1 MERVQL
7 FAGRALAPGDPSDGN
22 SRPVTCDIDGVLWS
36 RLSVNGVNVT
46 GFPNNT
52 DAVSPVSTAS
62 NIPVVNYNYGYD
74 AANSLWRRQTVR
86 RLDNLASFS
95 AGSTEWAQ
103 LGLAVLAGFDSNV
116 YRRLNTASQNNIG
129 AASSDG
135 ALLATLPGEWAIFH
149 QPAVA
154 TRATISRA
162 AVAGVRHVCK
172 GFSAVLNCVAAV
184 TVPLVINVRDGA
196 TGAGTILYTE
206 RITGLAGTTVRVER
220 SGLNLVGTANT
231 AMTVEFA
238 AAPAAGDFQCVN
250 LNGYDTP
257 S

>member
-1 MERVQL
+1 
-7 FAGRALAPGDPSDGN
+7 
-22 SRPVTCDIDGVLWS
+22 
-36 RLSVNGVNVT
+36 
-46 GFPNNT
+46 
-52 DAVSPVSTAS
+52 
-62 NIPVVNYNYGYD
+62 
-74 AANSLWRRQTVR
+74 
-86 RLDNLASFS
+86 
-95 AGSTEWAQ
+95 
-103 LGLAVLAGFDSNV
+103 
-116 YRRLNTASQNNIG
+116 
-129 AASSDG
+129 
-135 ALLATLPGEWAIFH
+135 
-149 QPAVA
+149 
-154 TRATISRA
+154 
-162 AVAGVRHVCK
+162 
-172 GFSAVLNCVAAV
+172 VLNCVAAV